1 MDNYN
6 FFDNP
11 PNLCSQKKTKMNE
24 VFQIMDDKY
33 NSDKYP
39 IFDKNLYGKISL
51 IIGRKQVG
59 KTQLAK
65 ELTFNLIDKMSDSNI
80 ITDYNRLIILT
91 LHQSKY
97 YNEIEDMIDPN
108 KTNFQI
114 INYFT
119 QLSDKIK
126 DTNEDFSNSLVII
139 EEDINLDEKNKDSHE
154 LKDFFDYAGHKQ
166 MTIIIIRN
174 NITSLP
180 NIVSSI
186 IDSLFIFSGAIYA
199 DLQKIHSRFLP
210 EIGFGNFYHIYREI
224 MNSNDNSIC
233 VINLIIPYRIK
244 KEYKK
249 KWNVLDSFYRYYLK
263 EEISDNSSND
273 ECQNELQ
280 SEFQNNLNNLLTV
293 NSESE
298 KPSGRCSIGIKRSW
312 RNNSKRKLNYSKTYN
327 INPSDEGTSYL
338 NFQPI
343 DSSDSSDNDNIDMN
357 DKLYNIKN
365 KDEIKDQIRIKL
377 NQINDLVNDI
387 KNLIRI

>member
-1 MDNYN
+1 MENYN

-11 PNLCSQKKTKMNE
+11 PNLCFQKKTKMNE
-24 VFQIMDDKY
+24 VFQTVESKY
-33 NSDKYP
+33 NNEKYP

-51 IIGRKQVG
+51 IIGRKKVG

-65 ELTFNLIDKMSDSNI
+65 ELTYSLIEKMADSNI
-80 ITDYNRLIILT
+80 ITDYNRIIILT
-91 LHQSKY
+91 LHQSEHY
-97 YNEIEDMIDPN
+97 DEIEDIIDTN

-126 DTNEDFSNSLVII
+126 DPNEDFSNSLIII
-139 EEDINLDEKNKDSHE
+139 EEDINLDEKNKDTQD
-154 LKDFFDYAGHKQ
+154 LKNFFDYASHKQ
-166 MTIIIIRN
+166 MSIIIVRN

-180 NIVSSI
+180 TIISSL
-186 IDSLFIFSGAIYA
+186 IDCLFIFSGAIYA

-224 MNSNDNSIC
+224 MNPNDNSIC
-233 VINLIIPYRIK
+233 VINLLIPYRIK
-244 KEYKK
+244 KESRK
-249 KWNVLDSFYRYYLK
+249 KWNILDSFYRYYLK
-263 EEISDNSSND
+263 EEIFDDSSND
-273 ECQNELQ
+273 ECQNDLIIDNFE
-280 SEFQNNLNNLLTV
+280 T
-293 NSESE
+293 E

-312 RNNSKRKLNYSKTYN
+312 RNNSKRKGSYSKVNKYN
-327 INPSDEGTSYL
+327 INPIDDGTSYL

-343 DSSDSSDNDNIDMN
+343 DSSDNSDNDNIDVN
-357 DKLYNIKN
+357 NKLYKN